1 MKKHK
6 SEIIKSARKTVR
18 KNIEAGIIAHL
29 KEITA
34 KIGPVSKKLAKVI
47 DKGSQKLAKQIAKE
61 IVLLKPT
68 TVETTPAPV
77 TPAVK
82 PAVAVKKPVAQK
94 APVAKP
100 AASKAKTVK

>member
-6 SEIIKSARKTVR
+6 SEIIKTARKTVR

-34 KIGPVSKKLAKVI
+34 KIGPVSKKLTEVI
-47 DKGSQKLAKQIAKE
+47 DKGSQRLAKKIAKE

-68 TVETTPAPV
+68 SVEPTPAPV

-82 PAVAVKKPVAQK
+82 PATAVKK

-100 AASKAKTVK
+100 AVSKSKTVK

>member
-6 SEIIKSARKTVR
+6 SEVIKSARKTVR

-29 KEITA
+29 KDITA

-68 TVETTPAPV
+68 TVEAAPAPITPAARPV
-77 TPAVK
+77 VTTK
-82 PAVAVKKPVAQK
+82 K

-100 AASKAKTVK
+100 AVSKIKAVK